1 MYSHASSISGHLV
14 KFILNLF
21 LISEKVDHVHW
32 LRSDKRSVHL
42 TEVLKAGKGSVL
54 DFAVENGPKGK
65 GTVEYLDEHEI
76 VISCKWHETNDS
88 DLLPV
93 SLIVGLSRPQTCR
106 KILEQATTLG
116 VRCLHFFSARKG
128 EPSYA
133 SSRLWITNEWKSRIR
148 NGAEQAFSSQLPD
161 CKIHPSL
168 DSLLQDIPI
177 KDEPRVAFD
186 NYEADR
192 AFKKVFPLSETN
204 NWLAFGPERGWS
216 AEERKLLTNEG
227 FTLCSL
233 GKRVL
238 RVETAVVSA
247 VGTLS
252 NLI

>member
-1 MYSHASSISGHLV
+1 M
-14 KFILNLF
+14 NLF
-21 LISEKVDHVHW
+21 LIPEKVDHVRW
-32 LRSDKRSVHL
+32 LRSDERSVHIA
-42 TEVLKAGKGSVL
+42 EILKAEKGSVL

-65 GTVEYLDEHEI
+65 GMIEYLDEHEI
-76 VISCKWHETNDS
+76 IISCKWCDSNDP
-88 DLLPV
+88 DFLPV

-116 VRCLHFFSARKG
+116 VRCLHFFSSLKG

-148 NGAEQAFSSQLPD
+148 NGAEQAFSSHLPD
-161 CKIHPSL
+161 CKIHPNLGSI
-168 DSLLQDIPI
+168 LQDIPN
-177 KDEPRVAFD
+177 KDEPRIAFD

-204 NWLAFGPERGWS
+204 NWLAFGSERGWS
-216 AEERKLLTNEG
+216 AEERKLLKNEG

-247 VGTLS
+247 VGTVS
-252 NLI
+252 NLV